1 MLPLQSIVI
10 LVPMIIL
17 GLNQVPGML
26 AWMHDSAAAIVKDG
40 KIIATAEEERFNR
53 LRHSRGNPQKAIKY
67 CLDEAGIMMSD
78 VDIIAM
84 GQNPYAPYTR
94 FRPSLTP
101 FGIVRD
107 FANLAIFKYF
117 QKERKKET
125 NAKIKFI
132 DHHLAHA
139 ASTYYCS
146 GYDEA
151 NVLTIDGSG
160 ETESFVFYIGRNGKL
175 KRVWD
180 IPLGNRFSFKKLHS
194 IGMIYSAVTS
204 LLGLGTNAEGKTMGL
219 ASYGKPVY
227 DFSDILNIKSH
238 DKYSIDKSKVKKLY
252 GYLARG
258 RYDEITQEHKNLA
271 ASLQDALE
279 KSIVAL
285 AKESYEYSG
294 IRNFALAG
302 GVALNCNMNT
312 LLLEQKFCDN
322 LFIQPAAH
330 DGGIALGAAL
340 AVGGEAGEV
349 KPEELRNA
357 YFGPDFSDDKIEQ
370 LLKES
375 KLKYTKH
382 KNIEEVV
389 AKLVADGNI
398 VGWFQGRMEMGP
410 RALGN
415 RSILSNPMIKDM
427 DKRVNEEVK
436 HRESW
441 RPFAPSVTEE
451 SATKYFKGVDK
462 AKNSPFMLHTFYLQ
476 DKYKDK
482 FPAIT
487 HVDGSSR
494 IQTVNKKQN
503 KKYYKLLTEI
513 GKLTGHSMVM
523 NTSFNDNGEP
533 IVCTPKDALKCYS
546 ATGFDAVA
554 LGSYLLKKP
563 TCS

>member
-1 MLPLQSIVI
+1 
-10 LVPMIIL
+10 MIIL

-26 AWMHDSAAAIVKDG
+26 AWMHDSAAALVKDG
-40 KIIATAEEERFNR
+40 EIVATSEEERFNR
-53 LRHSRGNPQKAIKY
+53 LRHSRGNPKKAIQY
-67 CLDEAGIMMSD
+67 CLDEAGITIKD
-78 VDIIAM
+78 VDFIAM
-84 GQNPYAPYTR
+84 GQNPYAPYSR

-101 FGIVRD
+101 EGFVRD
-107 FANLAIFKYF
+107 FANLAIFNYF
-117 QKERKKET
+117 KRERKKET
-125 NAKIKFI
+125 KAKVKFV

-139 ASTYYCS
+139 ASAYYCS
-146 GYDEA
+146 GYDKA
-151 NVLTIDGSG
+151 NILTIDGSG
-160 ETESFVFYIGRNGKL
+160 ETESFVFYVGENGKL
-175 KRVWD
+175 RRVWD
-180 IPLGNRFSFKKLHS
+180 IPLGSRFSTKKLSS
-194 IGMIYSAVTS
+194 IGMVYTAVTS
-204 LLGLGTNAEGKTMGL
+204 LLSLGINAEGKTMGL
-219 ASYGKPVY
+219 ASYGEPVY
-227 DFSDILNIKSH
+227 DFSEILNVKSH
-238 DKYSIDKSKVKKLY
+238 NKYSIDRSKVRKLY
-252 GYLARG
+252 GHLERG

-271 ASLQDALE
+271 ASLQHALE
-279 KSIVAL
+279 KSVVAL
-285 AKESYEYSG
+285 AEEAYKYSG

-302 GVALNCNMNT
+302 GVTLNCNMNS
-312 LLLEQKFCDN
+312 LILEQDFCDD

-340 AVGGEAGEV
+340 AVGGEVEEV
-349 KPEELRNA
+349 QSKELKHA
-357 YFGPDFSDDKIEQ
+357 YWGPRFSDNEIEQ

-427 DKRVNEEVK
+427 DKRVNQEVK
-436 HRESW
+436 HREVW
-441 RPFAPSVTEE
+441 RPFAPSVVEE
-451 SATKYFKGVDK
+451 SASKYFKGVDK
-462 AKNSPFMLHTFYLQ
+462 AKSSPFMLHTFYVQ
-476 DKYKDK
+476 DSFKKK

-494 IQTVNKKQN
+494 IQTVRKDQN
-503 KKYYKLLTEI
+503 RKYYKLLREVE
-513 GKLTGHSMVM
+513 KHTGHSMVM

-546 ATGFDAVA
+546 ATGLDAVA

-563 TCS
+563 TCSE